1 MKKLHK
7 IKRVVTTR
15 YTEGRG
21 KEPIIRITNDILS
34 KCDFNAGDE
43 VYIYTEKDKITL
55 SKYQIVE
62 DVVVKPI
69 NMGNLLLAD
78 IDTLKGV
85 IAEAVT
91 NALSNQLS
99 ELKEQEDTLLTTKD
113 LCELLQTTPVQ
124 LWRWEMAG
132 HFTGRKLGG
141 KKYYSKKEVLE
152 GMRKTR
158 KFGAGI

>member
-1 MKKLHK
+1 MKM
-7 IKRVVTTR
+7 
-15 YTEGRG
+15 
-21 KEPIIRITNDILS
+21 
-34 KCDFNAGDE
+34 
-43 VYIYTEKDKITL
+43 TL
-55 SKYQIVE
+55 QKNL
-62 DVVVKPI
+62 PI
-69 NMGNLLLAD
+69 NNGLILIDEESLKALLS
-78 IDTLKGV
+78 
-85 IAEAVT
+85 EAVT

-113 LCELLQTTPVQ
+113 LCELLQTNPVQ

-132 HFTGRKLGG
+132 HFTARKLGG

>member
-1 MKKLHK
+1 MTLPKHTPTINNGL
-7 IKRVVTTR
+7 
-15 YTEGRG
+15 
-21 KEPIIRITNDILS
+21 ILI
-34 KCDFNAGDE
+34 DE
-43 VYIYTEKDKITL
+43 E
-55 SKYQIVE
+55 
-62 DVVVKPI
+62 
-69 NMGNLLLAD
+69 
-78 IDTLKGV
+78 TLKSLLS
-85 IAEAVT
+85 EAVT
-91 NALSNQLS
+91 NAIADQLS
-99 ELKEQEDTLLTTKD
+99 ELKEPEDTLLTTKD